1 MASYTRESVEYL
13 LCTLGRTLYEAAH
26 EKRYLIIKAYGI
38 FGQIERFSKP
48 NFGSIRR
55 FRTMTGL
62 EIEN

>member
-1 MASYTRESVEYL
+1 MFGDRSSDGLHSFLAWTYFSLADLPCFSQIDDTIE
-13 LCTLGRTLYEAAH
+13 
-26 EKRYLIIKAYGI
+26 IILV
-38 FGQIERFSKP
+38 ERFSKP